1 MRLGRILGA
10 IGGALIGG
18 PAGAAAGYMLGNASD
33 EASRGKKELRK
44 AESAQN
50 RAYEQ
55 QREQIRGEQNR
66 INQQLEA
73 SRAKTAQGI
82 ARASRSRIR
91 GGLFGDQQPS
101 AGLNS
106 RLG

>member
-18 PAGAAAGYMLGNASD
+18 PIGAAVGYSVGNASD

-44 AESAQN
+44 AESAQTQ
-50 RAYEQ
+50 AYEQ
-55 QREQIRGEQNR
+55 QRELARGEQDRMNK
-66 INQQLEA
+66 QLEA
-73 SRAKTAQGI
+73 SRSKTAQGI

-91 GGLFGDQQPS
+91 GGIFGDQQPA
-101 AGLNS
+101 AGLNQ